1 MLKIIQSKSLK
12 EKFSGKEDIV
22 SFGQCPLLQYIFAV
36 YYYSVFPQ
44 YIPTGYFHS
53 ICPVYSNSSF
63 PQYVFTG
70 YFQEADRSSQHFPWK
85 VLWLALGLGSII
97 LAVLLLSVLLGNL
110 TNLFSKLILKFIWF
124 HLSQSLP
131 NLLEVYLFLAQAC
144 TAGEG
149 EGLRNMWFL
158 TCDWKHFKH
167 VIENSW
173 KMWLKTLD
181 MSLKTFKT
189 CYYNHSKHVIENTSN
204 MCYRY
209 LSWNASNGNMDVVNK
224 IYVTEM

>member
-1 MLKIIQSKSLK
+1 MLKIIRSKSLR

-97 LAVLLLSVLLGNL
+97 LAVLLLSVLLGNW
-110 TNLFSKLILKFIWF
+110 SKLFFFKKWFWNSFVSLSLKVFLICLKSIF
-124 HLSQSLP
+124 SLHRRV
-131 NLLEVYLFLAQAC
+131 LLEKEK
-144 TAGEG
+144 G
-149 EGLRNMWFL
+149 
-158 TCDWKHFKH
+158 
-167 VIENSW
+167 
-173 KMWLKTLD
+173 
-181 MSLKTFKT
+181 
-189 CYYNHSKHVIENTSN
+189 
-204 MCYRY
+204 
-209 LSWNASNGNMDVVNK
+209 
-224 IYVTEM
+224 